1 MVLESFENSLPNP
14 LLHMVS
20 CLIQEIQHLRETIE
34 FYELNFIE
42 TEEWEVEPD
51 MDESEQ
57 LLEEQLSEMPCV

>member
-1 MVLESFENSLPNP
+1 MVLESSENSHPNP

-42 TEEWEVEPD
+42 SEEWEVEPD